1 MNYSKYDAVVFDC
14 DGVMFDTTKANTAY
28 YNHILEHFGKPG
40 MTPDQFAYTHMHTVD
55 ESLAH
60 LFNDETER
68 AAAFAFRSQMSYLP
82 FLQFM
87 KIEPDLISL
96 LAFLRPEVRTAIAT
110 NRSDTMQRVL
120 HSNGLTDAFDLVV
133 TALDVVK
140 PKPYP
145 DQLNKILSYFK
156 LKPEQAVYIGDSE
169 LDAAAA
175 GAAGMPFAAFANRKL
190 DAQYHI
196 SRLRQVKDILDG
208 TVTGSSCRRQA
219 E

>member
-1 MNYSKYDAVVFDC
+1 MSSSSFGAVIFDC

-28 YNHILEHFGKPG
+28 YNHILEHFGKPA
-40 MTPDQFAYTHMHTVD
+40 MTPDQFDYTHMHTVD
-55 ESLAH
+55 EALAH
-60 LFNDETER
+60 LFDEETER

-96 LAFLRPEVRTAIAT
+96 LTFLRPKVRTAIAT

-120 HSNGLTDAFDLVV
+120 HSNGLAEAFDLVV

-145 DQLNKILSYFK
+145 DQLNKILSHFK

-175 GAAGMPFAAFANRKL
+175 AAAGVPFAAFANRKL

-208 TVTGSSCRRQA
+208 TVTGV
-219 E
+219 